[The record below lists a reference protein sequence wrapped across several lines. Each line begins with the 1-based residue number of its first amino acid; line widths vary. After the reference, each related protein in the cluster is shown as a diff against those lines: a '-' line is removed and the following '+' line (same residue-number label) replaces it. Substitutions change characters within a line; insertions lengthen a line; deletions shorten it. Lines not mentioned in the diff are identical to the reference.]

1 MEFQMWSFY
10 KDLRSPPF
18 WQALNVFPQEIY
30 TPVGTKYMQY
40 KNNLIQVIKV
50 TASFA
55 EKVLELS

>member
-1 MEFQMWSFY
+1 MWSFY